1 VYTDAVEVWGQPEA
15 GGLLFTCEH
24 ASNRVPAPW
33 RPRPADR
40 RLLRDHWGYDIGARM
55 VTRRL
60 AHHAHTAAVLARFSR
75 LLLDPNRDP
84 ADPTL
89 ILRSCGDEGDP
100 SFNRSPDYQA
110 RIRRFHEPFHH
121 AVDAVVRMGRPRLLL
136 SIHSFTPVWRGV
148 PRKVEA
154 GVLFDSYDELGQ
166 GWVEALRSEGFLAE
180 ANQPYSGKEGLIYSA
195 NRHGTVHGLPYLELE
210 LRQDLIRSDRKAQQ
224 VARRVWSSIC
234 KAGL

>member
-1 VYTDAVEVWGQPEA
+1 
-15 GGLLFTCEH
+15 
-24 ASNRVPAPW
+24 
-33 RPRPADR
+33 
-40 RLLRDHWGYDIGARM
+40 M

-84 ADPTL
+84 ADTTL
-89 ILRSCGDEGDP
+89 ILRSCGDEGEP

-154 GVLFDSYDELGQ
+154 GVLFDSYDDLGHR
-166 GWVEALRSEGFLAE
+166 WVEALRSEGFSAE

-195 NRHGTVHGLPYLELE
+195 NRHGTVHRLPYLELE
-210 LRQDLIRSDRKAQQ
+210 LRQDLIRSDRQAQQ

-234 KAGL
+234 KAGI